1 MQDYEARFK
10 NLAKDAPDGTQ
21 SPVMPNMLDGDTPL
35 QFRCHRGVK
44 CWNACCSNIDITLT
58 PYDILRLK
66 NRLGMSSGEFLQKY
80 TVPYE
85 IDKDGTPGV
94 KLRSVDGGTACQFMV
109 PEGCSVYEDRPTACR
124 YYPVALLSVR
134 RSDEYTD
141 RLSFALVKED
151 TCFGHQEPDTQ
162 TIDEYRANQGAVE
175 YDEKGRGWRQL
186 ILKKKSAGPAI
197 GKPPAITNQL
207 FFMANYDLDRFR
219 AFVISDSFN
228 KTYDI
233 PVEQMAELVAD
244 DEKLMQFGYDF
255 LRHVL
260 FGEKC
265 LTEREGVYEARMERL
280 KTKAEQ
286 LRAEFEAN
294 REKLEDEK
302 YCAPAGQPGDCG
314 CGDLEPSNR

>member
-1 MQDYEARFK
+1 MQDHDERFK
-10 NLAKDAPDGTQ
+10 NLAEDAPFEH
-21 SPVMPNMLDGDTPL
+21 SPVMPTMLDGDTEL
-35 QFRCHRGVK
+35 KFRCHRGVK

-66 NRLGMSSGEFLQKY
+66 NHLGISSGEFLQKY

-109 PEGCSVYEDRPTACR
+109 EEGCSVYENRPTACR

-134 RSDEYTD
+134 RSDEYVD

-162 TIDEYRANQGAVE
+162 TIDEYRAGQGAAE
-175 YDEKGRGWRQL
+175 YDEKGRVWRQL

-207 FFMANYDLDRFR
+207 FFMVNYDLDRFR
-219 AFVISDSFN
+219 AFVISESFN

-233 PVEQMAELVAD
+233 PVEEMAELIAD
-244 DEKLMQFGYDF
+244 DEKLLDFGGRF

-260 FGEKC
+260 FNEKSI
-265 LTEREGVYEARMERL
+265 EEKDGAYEARQDRL
-280 KTKAEQ
+280 KAKAAAI
-286 LRAEFEAN
+286 RAEFEAN
-294 REKLEDEK
+294 RDQIEDEK
-302 YCAPAGQPGDCG
+302 YCAPPGQPGDCG
-314 CGDLEPSNR
+314 CGSES